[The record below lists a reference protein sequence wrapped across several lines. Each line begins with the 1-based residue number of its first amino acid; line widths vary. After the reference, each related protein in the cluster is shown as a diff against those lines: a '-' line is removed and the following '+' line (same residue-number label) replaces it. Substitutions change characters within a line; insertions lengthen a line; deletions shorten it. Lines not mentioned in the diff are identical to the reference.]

1 MQMTIFEMKNTQK
14 GISGR
19 LYIEE
24 KIFSD
29 HECIRIET
37 VEMKHIG
44 KANMP
49 SEMQGKLKQ
58 PIDVISE
65 RRQ

>member
-1 MQMTIFEMKNTQK
+1 MQMIIFEMKNTQK

-49 SEMQGKLKQ
+49 SEM
-58 PIDVISE
+58 
-65 RRQ
+65 

>member
-1 MQMTIFEMKNTQK
+1 MQMIIFEMKNTQK

-29 HECIRIET
+29 HECIRIGT

-49 SEMQGKLKQ
+49 SEM
-58 PIDVISE
+58 
-65 RRQ
+65 